1 MIIFPSWHGLKNSR
15 GDLPEMRPMLFAPVH
30 FLPDRSIP
38 EHCEG
43 ANSPPD
49 CYAPSPFAR
58 SSSRISLPGGTDI
71 HTLDPASGI
80 FLPGKSQDH
89 KSPAADR
96 LSF

>member
-1 MIIFPSWHGLKNSR
+1 MIILPGRHGLKSSR

-49 CYAPSPFAR
+49 CHAPSSFAG
-58 SSSRISLPGGTDI
+58 SSS
-71 HTLDPASGI
+71 
-80 FLPGKSQDH
+80 
-89 KSPAADR
+89 
-96 LSF
+96 